1 MKKLIDKLDFF
12 KKWKPFALQKTSSG
26 LPSGSVVTNLPG
38 NAGDMGSIPGPGRS
52 HMARNNQAHVPQLSS
67 LFSVEPM
74 RRTRWSLRTL
84 EPVFSRERRRCSQ
97 KPERWN

>member
-52 HMARNNQAHVPQLSS
+52 HMHGGSQAHVPRSPRSTKRGHRNEKLTQ
-67 LFSVEPM
+67 
-74 RRTRWSLRTL
+74 R
-84 EPVFSRERRRCSQ
+84 
-97 KPERWN
+97 N